1 MGVTI
6 ITTTPPLPGTDQ
18 ARAPRRGAPAAP
30 AVLAAQVAPARTGP
44 LVAWELAG
52 APPSLS

>member
-6 ITTTPPLPGTDQ
+6 TTTPPPLPGTDQ

-44 LVAWELAG
+44 LVAWGLAG